1 MIEKEL
7 TVDAVIDN
15 VPTVTDFVNE
25 QLEAADCPPKLQ
37 IQMDIAIDE
46 VFSNI
51 AFYAYAPGKGSATV
65 RLRIDEAAVTL
76 TFSDSGKPFDPLA
89 KEDPDVTLDAQSR
102 KIGGLGIFMVKKLAS
117 DVRYAFLDGRNVLTV
132 VFAL

>member
-37 IQMDIAIDE
+37 I
-46 VFSNI
+46 
-51 AFYAYAPGKGSATV
+51 
-65 RLRIDEAAVTL
+65 L
-76 TFSDSGKPFDPLA
+76 
-89 KEDPDVTLDAQSR
+89 
-102 KIGGLGIFMVKKLAS
+102 
-117 DVRYAFLDGRNVLTV
+117 
-132 VFAL
+132 

>member
-102 KIGGLGIFMVKKLAS
+102 KIGGLGIFMVKKPAS